1 MKIIQ
6 VIDLDGT
13 TVKVDETNPSEP
25 KIVAALQFDVAT
37 RKAVP
42 IAEVAELIFAKPL
55 NANVE
60 AVCIGYKGVDGKH
73 YGLVD
78 DMFAP
83 VEPTPEPAP
92 VEPTPEPA
100 PVEPTPEPAPV
111 ERNGFIEL
119 TIPSDY
125 AGNPEL
131 KIRPRDGEGDNFN
144 QNELYNG
151 ADLNN
156 GIYAALGDNNVYH
169 FTHVAVDGEG
179 VHTLRADKVYRE
191 PLGMSMPVQFGTSAD
206 VMEYMATLDRT
217 PALLDGLSYTGGM
230 FRIDALPNNHI
241 RSSLTALD
249 HL

>member
-42 IAEVAELIFAKPL
+42 ITKVAELIFAKPL

-92 VEPTPEPA
+92 VE
-100 PVEPTPEPAPV
+100 
-111 ERNGFIEL
+111 RNGFIEL
-119 TIPSDY
+119 TIPSAY

-131 KIRPRDGEGDNFN
+131 KIRPRDGKGDNFN
-144 QNELYNG
+144 QNELYEG

-156 GIYAALGDNNVYH
+156 GIYATLGDNNVYH

-191 PLGMSMPVQFGTSAD
+191 PLGASMPVQFGTSAD
-206 VMEYMATLDRT
+206 VMERSVSLGKTGLS
-217 PALLDGLSYTGGM
+217 DGLDYVGGT
-230 FRIDALPNNHI
+230 FRVDAQQGLHI
-241 RSSLTALD
+241 TNALTLLD

>member
-73 YGLVD
+73 YGLID
-78 DMFAP
+78 DMF
-83 VEPTPEPAP
+83 
-92 VEPTPEPA
+92 A

-131 KIRPRDGEGDNFN
+131 KIRPHDGKGESNYSL
-144 QNELYNG
+144 NELYAG

-156 GIYAALGDNNVYH
+156 GIYATLGDNNVYH

-191 PLGMSMPVQFGTSAD
+191 PLGASMPVQFGTSAD
-206 VMEYMATLDRT
+206 VMARSVSLGETGLS
-217 PALLDGLSYTGGM
+217 DGLSYTGGK
-230 FRIDALPNNHI
+230 FRLNANGADHI
-241 RSSLTALD
+241 ERSLEIID

>member
-92 VEPTPEPA
+92 VK
-100 PVEPTPEPAPV
+100 
-111 ERNGFIEL
+111 RNGFIEL

-131 KIRPRDGEGDNFN
+131 KIRPRDGKGDNFN

-156 GIYAALGDNNVYH
+156 GIYATLGDNNVYH

-191 PLGMSMPVQFGTSAD
+191 PLGASMPVQFGTSAD
-206 VMEYMATLDRT
+206 VMDRSVSLANT
-217 PALLDGLSYTGGM
+217 YSINDGLDYVGST
-230 FRIDALPNNHI
+230 FRVDAQQGLHI
-241 RSSLTALD
+241 TNVLTTLD

>member
-55 NANVE
+55 NANVA

-92 VEPTPEPA
+92 VK
-100 PVEPTPEPAPV
+100 
-111 ERNGFIEL
+111 RNGFIEL
-119 TIPSDY
+119 TIPSNY

-131 KIRPRDGEGDNFN
+131 KIRPCDGEGDNFN

-156 GIYAALGDNNVYH
+156 GIYATLGDNNVYH

-191 PLGMSMPVQFGTSAD
+191 PLGASMPVQFGTSAD
-206 VMEYMATLDRT
+206 VMERSVSLANTYPINDGVDYVGSTFRVDAHQGLHITNAL
-217 PALLDGLSYTGGM
+217 ALLD
-230 FRIDALPNNHI
+230 
-241 RSSLTALD
+241 

>member
-25 KIVAALQFDVAT
+25 KIVSALQFDVAT

-78 DMFAP
+78 AMFAP

-92 VEPTPEPA
+92 VK
-100 PVEPTPEPAPV
+100 
-111 ERNGFIEL
+111 RNGFIEL

-156 GIYAALGDNNVYH
+156 GIYATLGDNNVYH

-179 VHTLRADKVYRE
+179 VHTLRADKVYRA
-191 PLGMSMPVQFGTSAD
+191 PLGASMPVQFGTSAD
-206 VMEYMATLDRT
+206 VMERSVSLGKT
-217 PALLDGLSYTGGM
+217 PDVSDGLDYTGGT
-230 FRIDALPNNHI
+230 FRVDAQQGLHINNELSI
-241 RSSLTALD
+241 LD

>member
-25 KIVAALQFDVAT
+25 KIVAALQFDTAT

-78 DMFAP
+78 DMF
-83 VEPTPEPAP
+83 
-92 VEPTPEPA
+92 A

-156 GIYAALGDNNVYH
+156 GIYATLGDNNVYH

-191 PLGMSMPVQFGTSAD
+191 PLGVSMPVQFGTSAD
-206 VMEYMATLDRT
+206 VMEYMATLDRQ
-217 PALLDGLSYTGGM
+217 PALLDGLIYAGGM

>member
-1 MKIIQ
+1 MQIIQ

-25 KIVAALQFDVAT
+25 KIVSALQFDLAMRKNVAIGD
-37 RKAVP
+37 
-42 IAEVAELIFAKPL
+42 IAELVFAKPV

-60 AVCIGYKGVDGKH
+60 AVCIGYKGADGKH

-78 DMFAP
+78 DMFAT

-92 VEPTPEPA
+92 VA
-100 PVEPTPEPAPV
+100 
-111 ERNGFIEL
+111 RNGFIEL

-131 KIRPRDGEGDNFN
+131 KIRPRDGKGDKFN
-144 QNELYNG
+144 QNELYTG
-151 ADLNN
+151 ADLRN
-156 GIYAALGDNNVYH
+156 GIYATLGDNNVYH

-191 PLGMSMPVQFGTSAD
+191 PLGASMPVQFSTSAD
-206 VMEYMATLDRT
+206 VMERSVSLANTY
-217 PALLDGLSYTGGM
+217 PINDGLAYVGST
-230 FRIDALPNNHI
+230 FRVDAQHGLHI
-241 RSSLTALD
+241 TNVLTILD

>member
-25 KIVAALQFDVAT
+25 KIVSALQFDLAMRKNVAIGD
-37 RKAVP
+37 
-42 IAEVAELIFAKPL
+42 IAELVFAKPV

-60 AVCIGYKGVDGKH
+60 AVCIGYKGTDGKH

-78 DMFAP
+78 DMFAT

-92 VEPTPEPA
+92 VK
-100 PVEPTPEPAPV
+100 
-111 ERNGFIEL
+111 RNGFIEL
-119 TIPSDY
+119 SIPSDY

-156 GIYAALGDNNVYH
+156 GIYATLGDNNVYH

-179 VHTLRADKVYRE
+179 VHTLRADKVYRA
-191 PLGMSMPVQFGTSAD
+191 PLDASMPVQFGTSAD
-206 VMEYMATLDRT
+206 VMKRSVSLGKTGVS
-217 PALLDGLSYTGGM
+217 DGLDYTGGT
-230 FRIDALPNNHI
+230 FSVDAQRGYHI
-241 RSSLTALD
+241 STTLSILD

>member
-73 YGLVD
+73 YGLVY

-83 VEPTPEPAP
+83 V
-92 VEPTPEPA
+92 V
-100 PVEPTPEPAPV
+100 PTPEPAPV

-119 TIPSDY
+119 TIPSYY

-131 KIRPRDGEGDNFN
+131 KIRPRDGKGDNFN

-156 GIYAALGDNNVYH
+156 GIYATLGDNNVYH

-179 VHTLRADKVYRE
+179 VHTLRADKVFRK
-191 PLGMSMPVQFGTSAD
+191 PLGPSMPVQFGTSAD
-206 VMEYMATLDRT
+206 VMERSVSLANTYPINEGLDYVGSTFRVAIQQGLHIT
-217 PALLDGLSYTGGM
+217 NALST
-230 FRIDALPNNHI
+230 
-241 RSSLTALD
+241 LD

>member
-13 TVKVDETNPSEP
+13 TIKVDETNPSEP

-73 YGLVD
+73 YGLID
-78 DMFAP
+78 DMF
-83 VEPTPEPAP
+83 
-92 VEPTPEPA
+92 A

-131 KIRPRDGEGDNFN
+131 RIRPQDGKGESNYSL
-144 QNELYNG
+144 NELYRG

-156 GIYAALGDNNVYH
+156 GIYATIGDDPDVYH
-169 FTHVAVDGEG
+169 FSHVSTDSEG
-179 VHTLRADKVYRE
+179 VHTLRADKVYRTS
-191 PLGMSMPVQFGTSAD
+191 LDITMRVMFGT
-206 VMEYMATLDRT
+206 T
-217 PALLDGLSYTGGM
+217 PDDLSRLAMLNKEAGPLDGLSYAGGK
-230 FRIDALPNNHI
+230 FRLDANGADHI
-241 RSSLTALD
+241 ERSLETID

>member
-1 MKIIQ
+1 MQIIQ

-25 KIVAALQFDVAT
+25 KIVSALQFDVAT
-37 RKAVP
+37 RKNVTIGD
-42 IAEVAELIFAKPL
+42 IAELVFAKPV

-60 AVCIGYKGVDGKH
+60 AVCIGYKGTDGKH

-92 VEPTPEPA
+92 VE
-100 PVEPTPEPAPV
+100 
-111 ERNGFIEL
+111 RNGFIEL
-119 TIPSDY
+119 SIPSDY

-131 KIRPRDGEGDNFN
+131 KIRPRDGKGDNFN
-144 QNELYNG
+144 QNELYAG
-151 ADLNN
+151 ADLRN
-156 GIYAALGDNNVYH
+156 GIYATLGDNNVYH
-169 FTHVAVDGEG
+169 FTHVDVDGEG

-191 PLGMSMPVQFGTSAD
+191 PLGASMPVQFGTSAD
-206 VMEYMATLDRT
+206 VMERSVSLGKTDAS
-217 PALLDGLSYTGGM
+217 DGLDYTGGT
-230 FRIDALPNNHI
+230 FRVDTQQGLHI
-241 RSSLTALD
+241 TNTLTMLD

>member
-92 VEPTPEPA
+92 VK
-100 PVEPTPEPAPV
+100 
-111 ERNGFIEL
+111 RNGFIEL

-156 GIYAALGDNNVYH
+156 GIYATLGDNNVYH

-191 PLGMSMPVQFGTSAD
+191 PLGASMPVQFGTSAD
-206 VMEYMATLDRT
+206 VMDRSVSLANT
-217 PALLDGLSYTGGM
+217 YPINDGLDYVGST
-230 FRIDALPNNHI
+230 FRVDMQQGLHITNALTI
-241 RSSLTALD
+241 LD

>member
-25 KIVAALQFDVAT
+25 KIVSALQFDLAMRKNVAIGD
-37 RKAVP
+37 
-42 IAEVAELIFAKPL
+42 IAELVFAKPV

-60 AVCIGYKGVDGKH
+60 AVCIGYKGTDGKH

-78 DMFAP
+78 DMFAT

-92 VEPTPEPA
+92 VK
-100 PVEPTPEPAPV
+100 
-111 ERNGFIEL
+111 RNGFIEL
-119 TIPSDY
+119 SIPSDY

-131 KIRPRDGEGDNFN
+131 KIRPRDGKGDNFN

-156 GIYAALGDNNVYH
+156 GIYATLGDNNVYH

-179 VHTLRADKVYRE
+179 VHTLRADKVYRA
-191 PLGMSMPVQFGTSAD
+191 PLGASMPVQFGTSAD
-206 VMEYMATLDRT
+206 VMERSISLGKTGQS
-217 PALLDGLSYTGGM
+217 DGLYYTGGI
-230 FRIDALPNNHI
+230 FIVAAQRDLHI
-241 RSSLTALD
+241 STTLSLLD

>member
-25 KIVAALQFDVAT
+25 KIVSALQFDLAMRKNVAIGD
-37 RKAVP
+37 
-42 IAEVAELIFAKPL
+42 IAELVFAKPV

-60 AVCIGYKGVDGKH
+60 AVCIGYKGTDGKY

-78 DMFAP
+78 AMF
-83 VEPTPEPAP
+83 
-92 VEPTPEPA
+92 A

-111 ERNGFIEL
+111 ERNGFIKL

-156 GIYAALGDNNVYH
+156 GIYATLGDNNVYH

-179 VHTLRADKVYRE
+179 VHTLSADKVYRE
-191 PLGMSMPVQFGTSAD
+191 PLGASMPVQFGTSAD
-206 VMEYMATLDRT
+206 EMERSVSLTKTDT
-217 PALLDGLSYTGGM
+217 SDGLDYTGGT
-230 FRIDALPNNHI
+230 FIVAAQRGSHTTNV
-241 RSSLTALD
+241 LTLLD

>member
-92 VEPTPEPA
+92 VE
-100 PVEPTPEPAPV
+100 
-111 ERNGFIEL
+111 RNGFIEL

-144 QNELYNG
+144 QNELYKG

-156 GIYAALGDNNVYH
+156 GIYATLGDNNVYH

-191 PLGMSMPVQFGTSAD
+191 PLGASMPVQFGTSAD
-206 VMEYMATLDRT
+206 VMERSVSLGKTGLS
-217 PALLDGLSYTGGM
+217 DGLNYTGGT
-230 FRIDALPNNHI
+230 FRVDAQQGLHINNV
-241 RSSLTALD
+241 LTTLD

>member
-25 KIVAALQFDVAT
+25 KIVAALQFDAAT

-42 IAEVAELIFAKPL
+42 IAEVAELIFAKPI

-60 AVCIGYKGVDGKH
+60 AVCIGYKGTDGKH

-92 VEPTPEPA
+92 VK
-100 PVEPTPEPAPV
+100 
-111 ERNGFIEL
+111 RNGFIEL

-156 GIYAALGDNNVYH
+156 GIYATLGDNNVYH

-191 PLGMSMPVQFGTSAD
+191 PLGASMAVQFGTSAD
-206 VMEYMATLDRT
+206 VMDRSVSLGKTGASDGLDYTGGTFRVDAQQGLPIT
-217 PALLDGLSYTGGM
+217 NALALLD
-230 FRIDALPNNHI
+230 
-241 RSSLTALD
+241 

>member
-25 KIVAALQFDVAT
+25 KIVSALQFDLAMRKNVAIGD
-37 RKAVP
+37 
-42 IAEVAELIFAKPL
+42 IAELVFAKPV

-60 AVCIGYKGVDGKH
+60 AVCIGYKGTDGKH

-78 DMFAP
+78 DMFAT

-92 VEPTPEPA
+92 VK
-100 PVEPTPEPAPV
+100 
-111 ERNGFIEL
+111 RNGFIEL
-119 TIPSDY
+119 SIPSDY

-131 KIRPRDGEGDNFN
+131 KIRPSDGEGDNFN

-156 GIYAALGDNNVYH
+156 GIYATLGDNNVYH

-179 VHTLRADKVYRE
+179 VHTLRADKVYRA
-191 PLGMSMPVQFGTSAD
+191 PLDASMHVQFGTSAD
-206 VMEYMATLDRT
+206 VMERSVSLGKTGVS
-217 PALLDGLSYTGGM
+217 DGLDYIGGT
-230 FRIDALPNNHI
+230 FIVAAQRGYHI
-241 RSSLTALD
+241 STTLSILD

>member
-13 TVKVDETNPSEP
+13 TVKVDDSNPSEP

-60 AVCIGYKGVDGKH
+60 AVCIGYKGADGKH
-73 YGLVD
+73 YGLAD
-78 DMFAP
+78 DMF
-83 VEPTPEPAP
+83 
-92 VEPTPEPA
+92 A

-111 ERNGFIEL
+111 ERNGFIKL
-119 TIPSDY
+119 IIPSDY

-131 KIRPRDGEGDNFN
+131 KIRPRDGEGNNFN

-156 GIYAALGDNNVYH
+156 GIYATLGDNNVYH

-179 VHTLRADKVYRE
+179 VHTLRADKVYRK
-191 PLGMSMPVQFGTSAD
+191 PLGPSMPVQFGTSAD
-206 VMEYMATLDRT
+206 VMERSVSLANTY
-217 PALLDGLSYTGGM
+217 PINDGLDYVGST
-230 FRIDALPNNHI
+230 FRVDVQQGLHI
-241 RSSLTALD
+241 TNVLTPLD

>member
-25 KIVAALQFDVAT
+25 KIVAALQFDVST

-78 DMFAP
+78 DMF
-83 VEPTPEPAP
+83 
-92 VEPTPEPA
+92 A

-156 GIYAALGDNNVYH
+156 GIYATLGDNNVYH

-191 PLGMSMPVQFGTSAD
+191 PLGASMPVQFGTSAD
-206 VMEYMATLDRT
+206 VMERSVSLANTY
-217 PALLDGLSYTGGM
+217 PINDGLDYVGST
-230 FRIDALPNNHI
+230 FRVDAQQGLHI
-241 RSSLTALD
+241 TNALTILY

>member
-6 VIDLDGT
+6 VLDLDGT

-25 KIVAALQFDVAT
+25 KIVSALQFDLAMRKNVAIGD
-37 RKAVP
+37 
-42 IAEVAELIFAKPL
+42 IAELVFAKPV

-60 AVCIGYKGVDGKH
+60 AVCIGYKGTDGKY

-78 DMFAP
+78 AMF
-83 VEPTPEPAP
+83 
-92 VEPTPEPA
+92 A

-156 GIYAALGDNNVYH
+156 GIYATLGDNNVYH
-169 FTHVAVDGEG
+169 FTHVAVDGKG
-179 VHTLRADKVYRE
+179 VHTLRADKVYRA
-191 PLGMSMPVQFGTSAD
+191 PLGESMPVQFGTSAG
-206 VMEYMATLDRT
+206 VMDRSVSLAKT
-217 PALLDGLSYTGGM
+217 GASDGLDYTGGT
-230 FRIDALPNNHI
+230 FTVAAQRGLHTT
-241 RSSLTALD
+241 SVLTILD

>member
-13 TVKVDETNPSEP
+13 TVKVDETDPSEP
-25 KIVAALQFDVAT
+25 KIVSALQFDKAT
-37 RKAVP
+37 HKAVP
-42 IAEVAELIFAKPL
+42 IAEAAELIFAKPL

-60 AVCIGYKGVDGKH
+60 AVCIGYKGADGKT
-73 YGLVD
+73 YGLED
-78 DMFAP
+78 KMFAP

-92 VEPTPEPA
+92 VK
-100 PVEPTPEPAPV
+100 
-111 ERNGFIEL
+111 RNGFIEL

-156 GIYAALGDNNVYH
+156 GIYATLGDNNVYH

-191 PLGMSMPVQFGTSAD
+191 PLDVSMRVQFGTSAD
-206 VMEYMATLDRT
+206 VMERNVSLGKTGA
-217 PALLDGLSYTGGM
+217 LDGLNYIGAT
-230 FRIDALPNNHI
+230 FRVGVQQSVHI
-241 RSSLTALD
+241 VDVLTSLD

>member
-13 TVKVDETNPSEP
+13 TVKVDESNPSEP
-25 KIVAALQFDVAT
+25 KIVSALQFDLGVRKNVAIGD
-37 RKAVP
+37 
-42 IAEVAELIFAKPL
+42 IAELVFAKPV

-60 AVCIGYKGVDGKH
+60 AVCIGYKGTDGKH

-78 DMFAP
+78 DMFAT

-92 VEPTPEPA
+92 VK
-100 PVEPTPEPAPV
+100 
-111 ERNGFIEL
+111 RNGFIEL
-119 TIPSDY
+119 SIPSDY

-144 QNELYNG
+144 QNELYND

-156 GIYAALGDNNVYH
+156 GIYATLGDNNVYH

-179 VHTLRADKVYRE
+179 VHTLRADKVYRA
-191 PLGMSMPVQFGTSAD
+191 PLGASMLVQFGTSAD
-206 VMEYMATLDRT
+206 VMERSVSLGKTGVS
-217 PALLDGLSYTGGM
+217 DGLDYTGGT
-230 FRIDALPNNHI
+230 FIVAARQGLHLSSAL
-241 RSSLTALD
+241 SLLD

>member
-25 KIVAALQFDVAT
+25 KIVSALQFDLAMRKNVAIGD
-37 RKAVP
+37 
-42 IAEVAELIFAKPL
+42 IAELVFAKPV

-60 AVCIGYKGVDGKH
+60 AVCIGYKGTDGKH

-78 DMFAP
+78 DMFAT

-92 VEPTPEPA
+92 VK
-100 PVEPTPEPAPV
+100 
-111 ERNGFIEL
+111 RNGFIEL
-119 TIPSDY
+119 SIPSDY

-156 GIYAALGDNNVYH
+156 GIYATLGDNNVYH

-179 VHTLRADKVYRE
+179 VHTLRADKVYRA
-191 PLGMSMPVQFGTSAD
+191 PLGASMPVQFGTSAD
-206 VMEYMATLDRT
+206 VMERSVSLGKTGGS
-217 PALLDGLSYTGGM
+217 DGLDYTGGT
-230 FRIDALPNNHI
+230 FSVDTQRGYHI
-241 RSSLTALD
+241 STTLSILD

>member
-1 MKIIQ
+1 MQIIQ

-25 KIVAALQFDVAT
+25 KIVAALQFDGAT

-42 IAEVAELIFAKPL
+42 IAEVAELVFAKPV

-60 AVCIGYKGVDGKH
+60 AVCIGYKGTDGKH

-78 DMFAP
+78 DMFAT

-92 VEPTPEPA
+92 VK
-100 PVEPTPEPAPV
+100 
-111 ERNGFIEL
+111 RNGFIEL
-119 TIPSDY
+119 SIPSDY

-131 KIRPRDGEGDNFN
+131 KIRPHDGEGDNFN
-144 QNELYNG
+144 QNKLYNG

-156 GIYAALGDNNVYH
+156 GIYATLGDNNVYH

-179 VHTLRADKVYRE
+179 VHTLRADKVYRA
-191 PLGMSMPVQFGTSAD
+191 PLDASMPVQFGTSAD
-206 VMEYMATLDRT
+206 VMERSVSLGKTGAS
-217 PALLDGLSYTGGM
+217 DGLDYTGGT
-230 FRIDALPNNHI
+230 FSVDAQRGYHI
-241 RSSLTALD
+241 STTLSILD

>member
-1 MKIIQ
+1 MQIIQ

-25 KIVAALQFDVAT
+25 KIVSALQFDLGV
-37 RKAVP
+37 RKNVTIGD
-42 IAEVAELIFAKPL
+42 IAELVFAKPT

-60 AVCIGYKGVDGKH
+60 AVCIGYKGTDGKH

-78 DMFAP
+78 DMFA
-83 VEPTPEPAP
+83 T
-92 VEPTPEPA
+92 
-100 PVEPTPEPAPV
+100 VEPTPEPAPV

-119 TIPSDY
+119 SIPSDY

-131 KIRPRDGEGDNFN
+131 KIRPRDGEGDNFS

-156 GIYAALGDNNVYH
+156 GIYATLGDNNVYH

-179 VHTLRADKVYRE
+179 VHTLRADKVYRK
-191 PLGMSMPVQFGTSAD
+191 PLGASMPVQFGTSAD
-206 VMEYMATLDRT
+206 VMERSVSLGKTST
-217 PALLDGLSYTGGM
+217 SDGLSYTGGT
-230 FRIDALPNNHI
+230 FRVAAQQGLHITFAL
-241 RSSLTALD
+241 SLLD

>member
-92 VEPTPEPA
+92 VK
-100 PVEPTPEPAPV
+100 
-111 ERNGFIEL
+111 RNGFIEL

-131 KIRPRDGEGDNFN
+131 KIRPRDGEGDNFS

-156 GIYAALGDNNVYH
+156 GIYATLGDNNVYH

-191 PLGMSMPVQFGTSAD
+191 PLGASMPVQFGTRAD
-206 VMEYMATLDRT
+206 VMEHSVSLAKTG
-217 PALLDGLSYTGGM
+217 ASDGLDYTGGT
-230 FRIDALPNNHI
+230 FRVDEQNGYHIANALT
-241 RSSLTALD
+241 LLD

>member
-25 KIVAALQFDVAT
+25 KIVAALQFDVTT

-92 VEPTPEPA
+92 VK
-100 PVEPTPEPAPV
+100 
-111 ERNGFIEL
+111 RNGFIEL

-156 GIYAALGDNNVYH
+156 GIYATLGDNNVYH
-169 FTHVAVDGEG
+169 FTHVSVDGDG

-191 PLGMSMPVQFGTSAD
+191 PLGASMPVQFGTSAD
-206 VMEYMATLDRT
+206 GMERSVSLANTYLIN
-217 PALLDGLSYTGGM
+217 DGLDYVGST
-230 FRIDALPNNHI
+230 FRVDTQQGLHISNALTI
-241 RSSLTALD
+241 LD

>member
-1 MKIIQ
+1 MQIIQ

-25 KIVAALQFDVAT
+25 KIVSALQFDLAMRKNVAIGD
-37 RKAVP
+37 
-42 IAEVAELIFAKPL
+42 IAELVFAKPV

-60 AVCIGYKGVDGKH
+60 AVCIGYKGTDGKH

-92 VEPTPEPA
+92 VA
-100 PVEPTPEPAPV
+100 
-111 ERNGFIEL
+111 RNGFIEL

-131 KIRPRDGEGDNFN
+131 KIRPCDGKGDNFN
-144 QNELYNG
+144 QNELYAG
-151 ADLNN
+151 ADLRN
-156 GIYAALGDNNVYH
+156 GIYATLGDNNVYH
-169 FTHVAVDGEG
+169 FTHVDVDGEG

-191 PLGMSMPVQFGTSAD
+191 PLGASMPVQFGTSAD
-206 VMEYMATLDRT
+206 VMECSVSLGKSSASDALD
-217 PALLDGLSYTGGM
+217 YTGGT
-230 FRIDALPNNHI
+230 FRVDAQQGLHI
-241 RSSLTALD
+241 TNTLTRLD

>member
-92 VEPTPEPA
+92 VK
-100 PVEPTPEPAPV
+100 
-111 ERNGFIEL
+111 RNGFIEL

-131 KIRPRDGEGDNFN
+131 KIRPRDGEGDNFS

-156 GIYAALGDNNVYH
+156 GIYATLGDNNVYH

-191 PLGMSMPVQFGTSAD
+191 PLGASMPVQFGTRAD
-206 VMEYMATLDRT
+206 VMEHSVSLANTY
-217 PALLDGLSYTGGM
+217 PINDGLDYVGST
-230 FRIDALPNNHI
+230 FRVDAQQGLHI
-241 RSSLTALD
+241 TNALTILD

>member
-25 KIVAALQFDVAT
+25 KIVAALQFDTAT

-92 VEPTPEPA
+92 VK
-100 PVEPTPEPAPV
+100 
-111 ERNGFIEL
+111 RNGFIEL

-156 GIYAALGDNNVYH
+156 GIYAMLGDNNVYH

-191 PLGMSMPVQFGTSAD
+191 PLGASMPVQFGTSAD
-206 VMEYMATLDRT
+206 VMEYMATLDRQ
-217 PALLDGLSYTGGM
+217 PALLDGLSYAGGM

>member
-1 MKIIQ
+1 MQIIQ

-25 KIVAALQFDVAT
+25 KIVSALQFDVAT
-37 RKAVP
+37 RKNVTIGD
-42 IAEVAELIFAKPL
+42 IAELVFAKPV

-60 AVCIGYKGVDGKH
+60 AVCIGYKGTDGKH

-92 VEPTPEPA
+92 VE
-100 PVEPTPEPAPV
+100 
-111 ERNGFIEL
+111 RNGFIEL
-119 TIPSDY
+119 SIPSDY

-131 KIRPRDGEGDNFN
+131 KIRPRDGKGDNFN
-144 QNELYNG
+144 QNELYAG
-151 ADLNN
+151 ADLRN
-156 GIYAALGDNNVYH
+156 GIYATLGDNNVYH
-169 FTHVAVDGEG
+169 FTHVDVDGEG

-191 PLGMSMPVQFGTSAD
+191 PLGASMPVQFGTSAD
-206 VMEYMATLDRT
+206 VMERSVSLGKTDAS
-217 PALLDGLSYTGGM
+217 DGLDYTGGT
-230 FRIDALPNNHI
+230 FRVNTQQGLHI
-241 RSSLTALD
+241 TNTLTMLD

>member
-25 KIVAALQFDVAT
+25 KIVSALQFDLAMRKNVAIGD
-37 RKAVP
+37 
-42 IAEVAELIFAKPL
+42 IAELVFAKPV

-60 AVCIGYKGVDGKH
+60 AVCIGYKGTDGKY
-73 YGLVD
+73 YGKLNALEEP
-78 DMFAP
+78 MFAP
-83 VEPTPEPAP
+83 VA
-92 VEPTPEPA
+92 
-100 PVEPTPEPAPV
+100 
-111 ERNGFIEL
+111 RNGFIEL

-131 KIRPRDGEGDNFN
+131 KIRPHNGEGDNFN

-156 GIYAALGDNNVYH
+156 GIYATLGDNNVYH

-191 PLGMSMPVQFGTSAD
+191 PLGASMPVQFGTSAD
-206 VMEYMATLDRT
+206 VMERSVSLANTYHIN
-217 PALLDGLSYTGGM
+217 DGLDYIGST
-230 FRIDALPNNHI
+230 FRVDVQQGLHI
-241 RSSLTALD
+241 TNVLTPLD

>member
-60 AVCIGYKGVDGKH
+60 AVCIGYKGADGKY
-73 YGLVD
+73 YGKFNGLEES
-78 DMFAP
+78 MF
-83 VEPTPEPAP
+83 EPKAQPAP
-92 VEPTPEPA
+92 QP
-100 PVEPTPEPAPV
+100 PVTEEN
-111 ERNGFIEL
+111 RGFIEL

-125 AGNPEL
+125 AAPPEL
-131 KIRPRDGEGDNFN
+131 RIRPQDGKGESNYSL
-144 QNELYNG
+144 NELYRG

-156 GIYAALGDNNVYH
+156 GIYAIIGNDLDVYH
-169 FTHVAVDGEG
+169 FSHASFDGEG

-191 PLGMSMPVQFGTSAD
+191 PLASTMRVMFGT
-206 VMEYMATLDRT
+206 T
-217 PALLDGLSYTGGM
+217 PDDLSRLAMLNKEAAQLDGLSYAGGK
-230 FRIDALPNNHI
+230 FRLDANGADHIERSLETIDRL
-241 RSSLTALD
+241 
-249 HL
+249 

>member
-60 AVCIGYKGVDGKH
+60 AVCIGYKGADGKH
-73 YGLVD
+73 YGLID

-92 VEPTPEPA
+92 VK
-100 PVEPTPEPAPV
+100 
-111 ERNGFIEL
+111 RNGFIEL

-156 GIYAALGDNNVYH
+156 GIYATLGDNNVYH

-191 PLGMSMPVQFGTSAD
+191 PLGASMPVQFGTSAD
-206 VMEYMATLDRT
+206 VMERSVSLANTYPISDGLDYVGSTFRVDAQQGLHIT
-217 PALLDGLSYTGGM
+217 NALALLD
-230 FRIDALPNNHI
+230 
-241 RSSLTALD
+241 

>member
-25 KIVAALQFDVAT
+25 KIVSALQFDLAMRKNVAIGD
-37 RKAVP
+37 
-42 IAEVAELIFAKPL
+42 IAELVFAKPV

-60 AVCIGYKGVDGKH
+60 AVCIGYKGTDGKY

-78 DMFAP
+78 AMF
-83 VEPTPEPAP
+83 
-92 VEPTPEPA
+92 A

-125 AGNPEL
+125 ADNPEL

-156 GIYAALGDNNVYH
+156 GIYATLGDNNVYH

-179 VHTLRADKVYRE
+179 VHTLRADKVYRA
-191 PLGMSMPVQFGTSAD
+191 PLGKSMPVQFGTSAD
-206 VMEYMATLDRT
+206 VMERSVSLGKTGAS
-217 PALLDGLSYTGGM
+217 DGLDYTSGTFIVAAQRG
-230 FRIDALPNNHI
+230 LHI
-241 RSSLTALD
+241 TNVLTPLD